1 MAVFEQKI
9 GISLAMLKCGP
20 ESCTKHFLSH
30 KHLAYKMPLNAKC
43 ENAKVRIGRCI
54 KCEIKMRKIS
64 HFIRV
69 AEKCI
74 KCEMQ
79 KCENAK
85 LVSVLSM

>member
-1 MAVFEQKI
+1 MVCIGSVAAYVAVPI
-9 GISLAMLKCGP
+9 YIAAMCLSLQRDHVSIVAQG
-20 ESCTKHFLSH
+20 T
-30 KHLAYKMPLNAKC
+30 YKMR
-43 ENAKVRIGRCI
+43 NAKVRIGRCI

-64 HFIRV
+64 HSIRV

-85 LVSVLSM
+85 LVVSVLSM